1 MYGPLGV
8 DGGVVTGYMETFGT
22 TARVSISLRSHASI
36 SGYWGQHFT
45 FSYFLLLWHFHSK
58 DFIKKNI

>member
-22 TARVSISLRSHASI
+22 TARVSISLRPHASI
-36 SGYWGQHFT
+36 SGYCG
-45 FSYFLLLWHFHSK
+45 
-58 DFIKKNI
+58 